1 MNDLMTMNDRKQIVK
16 VINKNINYMKEVMK

>member
-1 MNDLMTMNDRKQIVK
+1 MNDLMTMNDRKQIEK